1 MEVLRGREVSV
12 RGRRGGGEGK
22 RKWIWRKRSLE
33 ANQTRGAIRSM
44 RICPRM
50 KPFRAGR
57 NQSRVC
63 GLYER
68 REKGTETGAVDGGR
82 QGGRRG
88 KMASLR

>member
-1 MEVLRGREVSV
+1 MDGGAKRPGSV
-12 RGRRGGGEGK
+12 GEGKERGGEEGK
-22 RKWIWRKRSLE
+22 RKWIRRKRSLE

-50 KPFRAGR
+50 KPFRAGG

-63 GLYER
+63 GLYEVGER
-68 REKGTETGAVDGGR
+68 DGDGRWTEGGR
-82 QGGRRG
+82 GWRG